1 MPLTDVVQAALS
13 RPVAR
18 ALEGTLREL
27 IEEVLQDHGYASPEE
42 TDRLRHALREAEDR
56 LGEQSR
62 RLESLES
69 LADSLEARV
78 TSSASSSSAD

>member
-13 RPVAR
+13 RPVSR

-42 TDRLRHALREAEDR
+42 TDRLRRALQEAQDR
-56 LGEQSR
+56 LGEQSQ

-69 LADSLEARV
+69 LAESLEARV
-78 TSSASSSSAD
+78 TSGASSSTAD